1 MVFLDSLITQMH
13 KEKLTFYD
21 IQEEVD
27 TFMFEGHDT
36 TAAAVTYFCYLMG
49 CYPDIQAKVQ
59 AEMDSIFGGKIFICH
74 QIRFIRYCLDDCERD
89 CTMED
94 IQKMTY
100 LDCVIK
106 VSG

>member
-1 MVFLDSLITQMH
+1 MKIIEERLATFNAEEMTNSDEKKSTRRMVFLDSLITQMH

-74 QIRFIRYCLDDCERD
+74 
-89 CTMED
+89 
-94 IQKMTY
+94 
-100 LDCVIK
+100 
-106 VSG
+106 

>member
-1 MVFLDSLITQMH
+1 LKIIEERLTTFNAEEVTNSDEKKSTRRMVFLDSLITQMH

-74 QIRFIRYCLDDCERD
+74 
-89 CTMED
+89 
-94 IQKMTY
+94 
-100 LDCVIK
+100 
-106 VSG
+106 